1 MKQQLQT
8 LTTTLVLLIV
18 VAGVCIFL
26 LLPGISD
33 AVGIALVGALGCYA
47 VHGQGKRVL
56 VLMDKAKRQSIRIC
70 VNLPILRPVLNPA
83 ADVIGLPSTTRLFVG
98 VATPPNAPPFICSL

>member
-8 LTTTLVLLIV
+8 LTTTLVLLIG

-56 VLMDKAKRQSIRIC
+56 ELMCKALRHKRIC
-70 VNLPILRPVLNPA
+70 LNLPIFRPMLNPA
-83 ADVIGLPSTTRLFVG
+83 ANVIALPPATSLFIG
-98 VATPPNAPPFICSL
+98 VSTPPTAPPFFVLFD